1 MIWYLY
7 LGKLFETWIE
17 TLFILPFRNW
27 EMLWLLV
34 PVWVAWF
41 FAEFYQEKI
50 GTSIGNAI
58 TNAVVVVWG
67 SIDCSRQTVA
77 LIVNKTITSSFEIF
91 LRFGL
96 VAIIF
101 IYGIIIVVLG
111 IKARKLVKFIGRVRV
126 VTYVFAMVVPIFYN
140 AIPFSLEHLF
150 AALLFFPVFYF
161 LIEAIDKIT
170 PNPKAIIEDMSEKEK
185 HHEQKQI
192 QKEQP
197 QQPIS
202 HPYHQYLHQ
211 HNQPHTHHQY
221 QHPGQNQNNYNP
233 NNQNRPRP

>member
-1 MIWYLY
+1 VIWYLY

-150 AALLFFPVFYF
+150 AALLFFPMFYF
-161 LIEAIDKIT
+161 LIEAIDRII

-192 QKEQP
+192 QKEQ
-197 QQPIS
+197 QPIS
-202 HPYHQYLHQ
+202 HPYHQYLH
-211 HNQPHTHHQY
+211 
-221 QHPGQNQNNYNP
+221 GQIDT
-233 NNQNRPRP
+233 